1 MKRITIETTLTYDEN
16 VDPGKAHMWFYE
28 ALENARK
35 DGLLSTDEI
44 SCDDIESHVVGME
57 E

>member
-1 MKRITIETTLTYDEN
+1 MSKVIIEVTLEYDQP
-16 VDPGKAHMWFYE
+16 VDSGKVHMWFYE

-35 DGLLSTDEI
+35 NGLLSTDEI
-44 SCDDIESHVVGME
+44 SCDDIESRVVGTE